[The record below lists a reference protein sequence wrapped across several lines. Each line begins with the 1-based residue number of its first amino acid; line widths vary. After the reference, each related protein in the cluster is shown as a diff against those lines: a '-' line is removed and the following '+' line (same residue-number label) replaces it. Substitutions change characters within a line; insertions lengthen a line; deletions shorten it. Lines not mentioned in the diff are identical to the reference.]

1 MVTLSKKDA
10 RKLKVSKGKGK
21 EEAIK
26 STKIPKQA
34 EREQEDDDEDSSEN
48 EDDYGIS
55 EEGMKRLMELVD
67 PEDLDEF
74 EKALLG
80 GDEDGEDAEEE
91 EDDEDEDDE
100 DEELLSGEEALSDE
114 DSEDDDEDED
124 EDGEELDNT
133 IVNEKPDDDAISLDG
148 LNSDVSV
155 DEDAV
160 PMRKVT
166 INNKPAMRTI
176 IDTIKV
182 TNMPWPEHL
191 VLNSKEIVDVDPSD
205 DLQREMAFYK
215 IALECIPQA
224 KKLATKH
231 DIPFTRPNDYYAEMV
246 KSDEHMERVRTKL
259 VEESQ
264 GIKKSEAAK
273 KQRDLKKFGKQI
285 QHEKL
290 KQREQDKKSF
300 EDRVSGLKRKRKEG
314 MELGEDGDDD
324 QFGISVEDAIEGRP
338 ERGGSGRGGRG
349 GRDKAKMPRHVRDN
363 KYSLGGSSRRDKQN
377 TRESTNDFSF
387 GGGKPGRGRGGGKF
401 GGGGGRGGGSG
412 GRGGGGGGGGR
423 GGGRP
428 GKSRRQAGR
437 V

>member
-10 RKLKVSKGKGK
+10 RKAKVVKGKGK
-21 EEAIK
+21 EEVVK
-26 STKIPKQA
+26 SKLAKKVA
-34 EREQEDDDEDSSEN
+34 EVEEDEEEEEGSSED
-48 EDDYGIS
+48 EDDYGVS
-55 EEGMKRLMELVD
+55 EEGIKRLMELVD

-80 GDEDGEDAEEE
+80 GS
-91 EDDEDEDDE
+91 DEDDE
-100 DEELLSGEEALSDE
+100 DEEDGEEDDDEEDEEMVSGEEAVSDE
-114 DSEDDDEDED
+114 DSDEDEEEEDD
-124 EDGEELDNT
+124 EEEEELDNT
-133 IVNEKPDDDAISLDG
+133 IINEKPDEDAISLDG
-148 LNSDVSV
+148 MNSDVSV

-176 IDTIKV
+176 TESIKV

-215 IALECIPQA
+215 IALECVPQA

-231 DIPFTRPNDYYAEMV
+231 DIPFTRPMDYYAEMV

-259 VEESQ
+259 VDEAQ

-290 KQREQDKKSF
+290 KQREMDKKSF
-300 EDRVSGLKRKRKEG
+300 QDRVQGLKRKRKEG

-324 QFGISVEDAIEGRP
+324 QFGISVEDAIEGRE
-338 ERGGSGRGGRG
+338 ERGSGGSRGGRG
-349 GRDKAKMPRHVRDN
+349 RGGKSKMPRHVRDN

-387 GGGKPGRGRGGGKF
+387 GGGKPGRGGRGGRG
-401 GGGGGRGGGSG
+401 GSAGRGGGGRG
-412 GRGGGGGGGGR
+412 

-428 GKSRRQAGR
+428 GKSRRMAGR

>member
-10 RKLKVSKGKGK
+10 RKLKVGKGK
-21 EEAIK
+21 AKEEVIKPSKAPKVVEEESEEA
-26 STKIPKQA
+26 
-34 EREQEDDDEDSSEN
+34 DEDSSEN

-80 GDEDGEDAEEE
+80 GDEVE
-91 EDDEDEDDE
+91 DEDEDEDE
-100 DEELLSGEEALSDE
+100 DGVEEEEELVSGEEALSDE
-114 DSEDDDEDED
+114 DSEDEEDED
-124 EDGEELDNT
+124 EEEEEEDADEEVIELDNT
-133 IVNEKPDDDAISLDG
+133 IVNEKPDEDAISLDG

-176 IDTIKV
+176 IDSIKV

-191 VLNSKEIVDVDPSD
+191 VLNSKEIVEVDPSD

-215 IALECIPQA
+215 LALECIPQA

-259 VEESQ
+259 VEEAQ

-290 KQREQDKKSF
+290 KQREMDKKSF
-300 EDRVSGLKRKRKEG
+300 QDRVSGLKRKRKEG

-324 QFGISVEDAIEGRP
+324 QFGISVEDAIEGKP
-338 ERGGSGRGGRG
+338 ERASGGRGGRGG

-401 GGGGGRGGGSG
+401 GGR
-412 GRGGGGGGGGR
+412 GGGGGR
-423 GGGRP
+423 GGTGGRP

>member
-10 RKLKVSKGKGK
+10 RKLKAEKGKGK
-21 EEAIK
+21 EQVVKSKAPKVSEAD
-26 STKIPKQA
+26 
-34 EREQEDDDEDSSEN
+34 EDEQDSSEN
-48 EDDYGIS
+48 EDDYGVS
-55 EEGMKRLMELVD
+55 EEGIKRLMELVD

-74 EKALLG
+74 ERALLG
-80 GDEDGEDAEEE
+80 GSDDDEE
-91 EDDEDEDDE
+91 EDDEEE
-100 DEELLSGEEALSDE
+100 DEEDDDEEDEEMVSGEEALSDE
-114 DSEDDDEDED
+114 ESDDDEDDDEEA
-124 EDGEELDNT
+124 EELDNT
-133 IVNEKPDDDAISLDG
+133 IINEKPDEDVISLDG
-148 LNSDVSV
+148 LNSDISV

-176 IDTIKV
+176 TESINV
-182 TNMPWPEHL
+182 TSMPWPEHL
-191 VLNSKEIVDVDPSD
+191 VIQSKEIIDVDPSD

-215 IALECIPQA
+215 VALDCVPQA
-224 KKLATKH
+224 KKLAAKH
-231 DIPFTRPNDYYAEMV
+231 DIPFSRPADYYAEMV

-290 KQREQDKKSF
+290 KQREMDKKSF
-300 EDRVSGLKRKRKEG
+300 QDRVSGLKRKRKEG
-314 MELGEDGDDD
+314 MDLGEDGDDD
-324 QFGISVEDAIEGRP
+324 QFGISVEDAIEGRA
-338 ERGGSGRGGRG
+338 ERGGAQGGRGGRG
-349 GRDKAKMPRHVRDN
+349 GKGKMPRHVRDS

-377 TRESTNDFSF
+377 TKESTNDFSF
-387 GGGKPGRGRGGGKF
+387 GGGRPGRGGRGGK
-401 GGGGGRGGGSG
+401 GGSGGGRGGA
-412 GRGGGGGGGGR
+412 GR
-423 GGGRP
+423 GGRP

>member
-10 RKLKVSKGKGK
+10 RKAKLGKGK
-21 EEAIK
+21 AKEEVSK
-26 STKIPKQA
+26 PKPSKKIV
-34 EREQEDDDEDSSEN
+34 EEELEDEDDDSSED
-48 EDDYGIS
+48 EDDYGVS
-55 EEGMKRLMELVD
+55 EEGIKRLMELVD

-80 GDEDGEDAEEE
+80 GEDEEEEEE
-91 EDDEDEDDE
+91 EDDEEDEDE
-100 DEELLSGEEALSDE
+100 DEELVSGEEALSDE
-114 DSEDDDEDED
+114 DSDEDDDEEADE
-124 EDGEELDNT
+124 EDLDNT
-133 IVNEKPDDDAISLDG
+133 IVNEKPEDDAISLDG
-148 LNSDVSV
+148 LQSDVSV

-176 IDTIKV
+176 TEAIKV
-182 TNMPWPEHL
+182 TSMPWPEHL
-191 VLNSKEIVDVDPSD
+191 VLNSKEIVEVDPSD

-215 IALECIPQA
+215 IALECVPQA
-224 KKLATKH
+224 KKLAAKY
-231 DIPFTRPNDYYAEMV
+231 DIPFTRPTDYYAEMV

-259 VEESQ
+259 VEEAQ

-290 KQREQDKKSF
+290 KQREMDKKSF
-300 EDRVSGLKRKRKEG
+300 QDRVQGLKRKRKEG

-324 QFGISVEDAIEGRP
+324 QFGISVEDAIEGKT
-338 ERGGSGRGGRG
+338 ERGGGGGGRGRGG
-349 GRDKAKMPRHVRDN
+349 KAKMPRHVRDN

-377 TRESTNDFSF
+377 TRDSTNDFSF
-387 GGGKPGRGRGGGKF
+387 GGGKPGRGGK
-401 GGGGGRGGGSG
+401 GGRG
-412 GRGGGGGGGGR
+412 GRGGGGR
-423 GGGRP
+423 SGGGRP
-428 GKSRRQAGR
+428 GKSRRMAGR